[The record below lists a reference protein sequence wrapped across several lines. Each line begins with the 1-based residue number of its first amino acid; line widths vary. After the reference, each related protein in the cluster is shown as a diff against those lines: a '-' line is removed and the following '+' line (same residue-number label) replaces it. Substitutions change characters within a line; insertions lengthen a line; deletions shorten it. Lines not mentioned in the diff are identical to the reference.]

1 MSKLEDAV
9 NTLTPEEM
17 QVLNSNPQ
25 LLDEFKQKYGD
36 EGRSTLG
43 KIWDALAVPEQKSR
57 EGLRMIADAVPKPEP
72 TGNLAMDLAKGTPR
86 VLADTMAEAA
96 PGFVSR
102 GSLVTAGALKGV
114 KAAAAVPSIVKAV
127 KGTGATVAKS
137 AEALSG
143 LEHQTPGVLTEAAK
157 DGTLIFSKG
166 RKAAG
171 EMFDNVVNKSN
182 IRPEFM
188 RAPAAKTVDLANEAL
203 DAGTLT
209 PEEALWARRALEKVK
224 GTYTKDVFR
233 GMRDAFDKVAKNISA
248 EADAAFTR
256 AVKGEALRSLI
267 RLNKTGGASAFN
279 LVLGMMT
286 GGASLAV
293 TSPAVQGA
301 IASLLGLG
309 GRGAMGAGLPALV
322 ANPTMGAG
330 VPMISQ
336 LQPAAEKMLKSRRK

>member
-17 QVLNSNPQ
+17 QVLNSDPQ
-25 LLDEFKQKYGD
+25 LLAEFKQKYGD

-43 KIWDALAVPEQKSR
+43 KVWDALAVPEKMSR
-57 EGLRMIADAVPKPEP
+57 EGLTQMAEMVPKPEP
-72 TGNLAMDLAKGTPR
+72 TGNMALDIAKGTPR
-86 VLADTMAEAA
+86 VLADTLAEAA

-102 GSLVTAGALKGV
+102 GSLLTAGALKGV
-114 KAAAAVPSIVKAV
+114 KAAAAVPQIVKAV

-157 DGTLIFSKG
+157 DSSLMFSKG

-171 EMFDNVVNKSN
+171 EMFENVVNKTN
-182 IRPEFM
+182 IRPEFF
-188 RAPAAKTVDLANEAL
+188 RATAEKTVNMANEAL
-203 DAGTLT
+203 DAKTLT

-224 GTYTKDVFR
+224 GAYTKDVFR
-233 GMRDAFDKVAKNISA
+233 EMRDAFDKVAKNISA
-248 EADAAFTR
+248 EADVAFTR
-256 AVKGEALRSLI
+256 AVKGEALRSPI

-279 LVLGMMT
+279 LGLGMMT
-286 GGASLAV
+286 GGASLPV

-301 IASLLGLG
+301 IATLLGLG
-309 GRGAMGAGLPALV
+309 GRGAMAAGLPAMV
-322 ANPTMGAG
+322 ANPAMGAG
-330 VPMISQ
+330 APMLAQ
-336 LQPAAEKMLKSRRK
+336 LQPAVEKMLKSKRK